1 MNLKGNK
8 ELINKIG
15 FGCVSLTDASSKRK
29 AVKRLRL
36 VHELGVNWF
45 DTAPLYGKGYSEK
58 ILGSFLSE
66 LPSFERDKV
75 QVVTKF
81 GLGHEKH
88 VNLPVDLALILNRLK
103 NRFLHKGNNLSNPIN
118 KKYIFN
124 ERIITLDQLQQAFFN
139 SQKNL
144 RTEVIYGYL
153 AHECIFNFLTDE
165 AKSFLYNLKSQGGI
179 KKIGIGS
186 NSTSILHYNKFMIKS
201 NIDLLQ
207 YNGNDFTDIKKI
219 QELFPDA
226 EHIHYGI
233 YSNSLDDLKVINPL
247 KSHLD
252 LFPNVRVLFSSKSLK
267 NIRFNINYLQ

>member
-36 VHELGVNWF
+36 VHELGVNWY

-58 ILGSFLSE
+58 ILGLFLSE

-81 GLGHEKH
+81 GLGNEKH
-88 VNLPVDLALILNRLK
+88 LNLPVDLALILNQLK
-103 NRFLHKGNNLSNPIN
+103 NKFLHKGKNVSNPIN
-118 KKYIFN
+118 KKNIFS
-124 ERIITLDQLQQAFFN
+124 ERIITLAELQQAFFN

-165 AKSFLYNLKSQGGI
+165 AKSFLYDLKSQGGI

-186 NSTSILHYNKFMIKS
+186 NSTSILHYHKFMIKS

-207 YNGNDFTDIKKI
+207 YNGDDVTDIKKI
-219 QELFPDA
+219 QVLFPDA

-233 YSNSLDDLKVINPL
+233 YSNSLNDLKVFNPL
-247 KSHLD
+247 KNHLG

>member
-1 MNLKGNK
+1 M
-8 ELINKIG
+8 
-15 FGCVSLTDASSKRK
+15 
-29 AVKRLRL
+29 
-36 VHELGVNWF
+36 
-45 DTAPLYGKGYSEK
+45 
-58 ILGSFLSE
+58 
-66 LPSFERDKV
+66 

-186 NSTSILHYNKFMIKS
+186 NSTSILHYNKFMIKNKFSTFLLIVYYLTLS
-201 NIDLLQ
+201 NFAFARVITVDRCTIPF
-207 YNGNDFTDIKKI
+207 DFTIGSI
-219 QELFPDA
+219 CVL
-226 EHIHYGI
+226 GTL
-233 YSNSLDDLKVINPL
+233 SLWILVPI
-247 KSHLD
+247 
-252 LFPNVRVLFSSKSLK
+252 VLGLIFVPRLVMLPSKMAAGPCMQVPIWS
-267 NIRFNINYLQ
+267 FTFAPM